1 MAILGTGIDLAQIS
15 RFRRFLEEDKT
26 ALLKRLFTE
35 SELEYAQARKDAASH
50 LAVRFA
56 AKEAYLKALGT
67 GLRFG
72 MSWQQI
78 EVVRNDLGKPSLSLC
93 DRALELL
100 KEKGAKR
107 THLSYSH
114 DGDYGVAS
122 VILED

>member
-1 MAILGTGIDLAQIS
+1 MAIVGSGLDLARIP
-15 RFRRFLEEDKT
+15 RFRRFVDEGKIAVLE
-26 ALLKRLFTE
+26 RLFTPAE
-35 SELEYAQARKDAASH
+35 RAYAFAHKDPASH

-56 AKEAYLKALGT
+56 AKEAFLKALGT

-72 MSWQQI
+72 LSWQQI
-78 EVVRNDLGKPSLSLC
+78 EVVRDELGRPSLQLSG
-93 DRALELL
+93 RALEILA
-100 KEKGAKR
+100 EKGAAR

>member
-1 MAILGTGIDLAQIS
+1 MAIVGNGIDLAQIS
-15 RFRRFLEEDKT
+15 RFRKIVDEGKN
-26 ALLKRLFTE
+26 ALLERLFTVE
-35 SELEYAQARKDAASH
+35 ERDYALSRKDPAAH

-56 AKEAYLKALGT
+56 AKEAFIKALGT

-72 MSWQQI
+72 LSWQQI
-78 EVVRNDLGKPSLSLC
+78 EVVRDDLGRPSLQLSG
-93 DRALELL
+93 RALEIMA
-100 KEKGAKR
+100 EKGAAR